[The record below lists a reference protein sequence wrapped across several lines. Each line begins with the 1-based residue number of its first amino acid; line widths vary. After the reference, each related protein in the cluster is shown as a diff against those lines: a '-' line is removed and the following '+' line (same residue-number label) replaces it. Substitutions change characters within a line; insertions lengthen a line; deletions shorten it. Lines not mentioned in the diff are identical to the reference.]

1 MKKISVLG
9 FLLCSLFLTG
19 CGERVSIQP
28 GEVGKQLNTKGL
40 EDEIRR
46 PGTFRLDQCWLTSCP
61 RLVRLQVQ
69 KSTMEF
75 TVNKLLLPKSN
86 VDLSNVQVGIQF
98 RVKENEES
106 INRIY
111 EEVRPVAASSV
122 RSEGG
127 LSGDSVLLITT
138 DMLYDTYIARKA
150 PDAVI
155 AALREYTVEE
165 TLTKTP
171 EIAKYAKDKANEML
185 KDTPIEITEL
195 GFPNGA
201 GEPPQEVLEAK
212 RKFFV
217 VEEET
222 ARSIKKYQAAI
233 EIEKARQAVQRT
245 RVSNDLENAITAGIP
260 FGLYV
265 LLKNME
271 RFAEEGVPL
280 GYVPLQA
287 FTGNESCTQSF

>member
-1 MKKISVLG
+1 MKEISVIG
-9 FLLCSLFLTG
+9 LLFCTMLLTG

-28 GEVGKQLNTKGL
+28 GEVGKQLTTDGL
-40 EDEIRR
+40 EKDIRR
-46 PGTFRLDQCWLTSCP
+46 PGAFRMEQCWIVACP

-69 KSTMEF
+69 KATKQF
-75 TVNKLLLPKSN
+75 KIDKLLLMKSN
-86 VDLSNVQVGIQF
+86 VDLSNVEVGVQFQV
-98 RVKENEES
+98 KDNEEA
-106 INRIY
+106 INRIF
-111 EEVRPVAASSV
+111 EEVRPVAASSI
-122 RSEGG
+122 EGES
-127 LSGDSVLLITT
+127 LSGSSVLIITT
-138 DMLYDTYIARKA
+138 DMLYSTYIERKA

-155 AALREYTVEE
+155 SALREYTVEE
-165 TLTKTP
+165 AMAKTP
-171 EIAKYAKDKANEML
+171 EIAKYAKDKVNEML

-201 GEPPQEVLEAK
+201 GEPPPEVLEAK
-212 RKFFV
+212 RKYFV

-222 ARSIKKYQAAI
+222 ARTLKKYEAAI

-245 RVSNDLENAITAGIP
+245 RVSNDLENANKAGIP

-280 GYVPLQA
+280 GYIPIQA
-287 FTGNESCTQSF
+287 FMEHGQCTQSL